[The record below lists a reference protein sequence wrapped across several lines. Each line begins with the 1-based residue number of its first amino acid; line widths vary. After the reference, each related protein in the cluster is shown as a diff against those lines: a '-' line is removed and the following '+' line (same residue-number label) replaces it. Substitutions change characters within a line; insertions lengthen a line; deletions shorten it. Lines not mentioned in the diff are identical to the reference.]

1 MQHALGCLRGWLR
14 ELGQVGGLSAT
25 STVVGLQLLL
35 GQSFCSTSIRR
46 FRWLAVVRYSENL
59 TMNFVMSYGY
69 NYRYYTL
76 QGARAATGL
85 FAFAMLAG
93 SRH

>member
-1 MQHALGCLRGWLR
+1 
-14 ELGQVGGLSAT
+14 
-25 STVVGLQLLL
+25 
-35 GQSFCSTSIRR
+35 
-46 FRWLAVVRYSENL
+46 
-59 TMNFVMSYGY
+59 MNFVMSYGY